1 MEFYQIFIEAIFW
14 KKVELIFL
22 VLFFAALL
30 SGIAFAIH
38 EKAHEIYKKTR
49 LALYELFPKP
59 SARSDMPPN
68 LRAFVA
74 LRDCEIAELVRE
86 KRWNIVKSILY
97 FLVGFPV
104 VITAIIF
111 LIVLWNAVEIGWP
124 LACWKALGSNW
135 CW

>member
-1 MEFYQIFIEAIFW
+1 MEFYQLFIEATFW

-30 SGIAFAIH
+30 WGIAFAIH

-59 SARSDMPPN
+59 SARSDMPPD
-68 LRAFVA
+68 LWAFVA
-74 LRDCEIAELVRE
+74 LRDREIAELARE

-97 FLVGFPV
+97 IFGWFPGCYYSNH
-104 VITAIIF
+104 ISYSS
-111 LIVLWNAVEIGWP
+111 LECSRDW
-124 LACWKALGSNW
+124 LAACLLEGLEE
-135 CW
+135 